1 MLLGGRRG
9 GEWEEEE
16 RPSIWSA
23 EEEREGEARILSCR
37 EIMDSLV
44 SGKEGEERGGET
56 LFSMWLDRRGDKE
69 EWSSTWGVEEETE
82 SSWVEEER
90 KEEREE
96 ERALWASC
104 TVLSCGGDKEE
115 RGAEQTRSLVAG
127 RGTEEEDEENDEDEE
142 ESASMMS
149 SKMKRDDFGIGRG
162 WLSLNSFVSLE
173 RAFNNTSDTIS
184 LMSSLLL
191 SLFGRECPC
200 SL

>member
-1 MLLGGRRG
+1 MLLGGRKG

-142 ESASMMS
+142 ESINDVIQNE
-149 SKMKRDDFGIGRG
+149 KR
-162 WLSLNSFVSLE
+162 WLWHW
-173 RAFNNTSDTIS
+173 
-184 LMSSLLL
+184 
-191 SLFGRECPC
+191 
-200 SL
+200 